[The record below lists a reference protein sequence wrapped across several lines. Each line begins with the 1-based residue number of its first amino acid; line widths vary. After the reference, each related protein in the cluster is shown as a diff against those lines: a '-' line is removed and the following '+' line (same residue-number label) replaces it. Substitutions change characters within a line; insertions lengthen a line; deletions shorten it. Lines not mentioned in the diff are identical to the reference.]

1 MDTTFDLFEWE
12 QTVLTPKVIEPK
24 VIAPRE
30 ETDLAELPEED
41 VLKKEAMKDV
51 RDALDESWV
60 DLAYLIDW
68 YKDAVESATMET
80 YSWTLLKDH
89 KTSVSALRQLTD
101 LWKAAHWMNKK
112 EAQEIVFKP
121 LFNKPPKL
129 N

>member
-41 VLKKEAMKDV
+41 VLKKEAMKEV

-60 DLAYLIDW
+60 DLTYLIDW

>member
-30 ETDLAELPEED
+30 ETDLAEIPEED
-41 VLKKEAMKDV
+41 VLKKEAMKEV